1 MSPKTSGSGTALQCL
16 WPFYCNVTARAWIV
30 TTEMNPLNPAVDG
43 PVALTPHKNEWPRD
57 RKTDQDD
64 RNVRPRIGGPEP
76 RPPGPAF

>member
-1 MSPKTSGSGTALQCL
+1 MSLAVLLPVPELLLLS
-16 WPFYCNVTARAWIV
+16 
-30 TTEMNPLNPAVDG
+30 TEMNPLNPAFDG

-76 RPPGPAF
+76 RPPVF